1 MPSEAEFCMVWA
13 ELLGEK
19 KGLIWKWDFVEYFLL
34 KHHVFMINMFT
45 VLGNV
50 SRFFCV
56 CEVFHPA
63 LCHDACK
70 GDGQMTHNL
79 SLI

>member
-1 MPSEAEFCMVWA
+1 
-13 ELLGEK
+13 
-19 KGLIWKWDFVEYFLL
+19 VEYFLL

-56 CEVFHPA
+56 CERFFTQPCAMMHVREM
-63 LCHDACK
+63 D
-70 GDGQMTHNL
+70 
-79 SLI
+79 I